1 VLSEIKSVLLDG
13 TVTIFLLKLNVQYF
27 SLQPAVKYFC
37 KRDEVSPSRQ
47 TTPKMHQHC
56 CCDRRKYYLARE
68 MASTFNNR
76 SEDFAEKRCLFH
88 SSGSQELLFK
98 IWEQNENTL
107 FVVLIKQR

>member
-1 VLSEIKSVLLDG
+1 
-13 TVTIFLLKLNVQYF
+13 
-27 SLQPAVKYFC
+27 VKYFC

-56 CCDRRKYYLARE
+56 CYDRRKYYLVRE
-68 MASTFNNR
+68 MASIFNNR
-76 SEDFAEKRCLFH
+76 SEDFQIVAEKRCLFH
-88 SSGSQELLFK
+88 SFGSQELLFK